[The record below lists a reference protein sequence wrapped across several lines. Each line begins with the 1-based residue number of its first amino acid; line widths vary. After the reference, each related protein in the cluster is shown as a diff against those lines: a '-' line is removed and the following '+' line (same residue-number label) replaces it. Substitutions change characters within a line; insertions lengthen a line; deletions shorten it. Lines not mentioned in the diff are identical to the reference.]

1 MKLATRLGLSISV
14 GILGVLG
21 VGAWLWVGWQRA
33 EYRDDVV
40 RDHYVLGRALAG
52 SAELVWRT
60 QGRER
65 ALELVEQINR
75 REERMSVRF
84 VRLEAPAGDA
94 RRPLL
99 SGVKL
104 DPERPYFST
113 VRELPGEP
121 PSIVSY
127 VAAPVADRRDG
138 AIEFVEPLAQEQAHA
153 RQVLAQAL
161 AATALLLLL
170 CTAIALF
177 FGFVFVGR
185 PLRRLT
191 EKARRI
197 GAGDLSGPLEV
208 RQHDEVRELADEM
221 NAMCV
226 RLAEAN
232 ARVGAESE
240 ARIRALQELRHADRL
255 RTVGEVASAMAHE
268 LGTPLNLVRM
278 RGEMVATGEV
288 EGEGC
293 RRAGEI
299 IVRESD
305 RMSSIIRQL
314 LDFSRR
320 EAPRIARDDLR
331 RVAHETVRMLAPLA
345 ERNAV
350 ALELKGDGPVHLEID
365 GNQIRQALTNLVH
378 NAIQATPAGGRVA
391 VEVTANGE
399 GARVVVRDSGAGIA
413 PEHLSRIFEPFFT
426 TKRPGEGTGLGLS
439 VADGIVRE
447 HGGSIEV
454 ASEPDAG
461 SRFTIHLPRE
471 ARR

>member
-14 GILGVLG
+14 GILAVLG
-21 VGAWLWVGWQRA
+21 AGAWVWVDWQRA
-33 EYRDDVV
+33 EYRADVV

-65 ALELVEQINR
+65 ALELVEQLDR
-75 REERMSVRF
+75 REERMSIRF
-84 VRLEAPAGDA
+84 VRLKTPPDA
-94 RRPLL
+94 SRRPLL
-99 SGVKL
+99 TGVDL
-104 DPERPYFST
+104 GPERPYHST
-113 VRELPGEP
+113 VRQLPGEP
-121 PSIVSY
+121 PAVVSY
-127 VAAPVADRRDG
+127 IAAPIADRQDG
-138 AIEFVEPLAQEQAHA
+138 AIEFVEPLAEEEAHA
-153 RQVLAQAL
+153 RDVLTQAL
-161 AATALLLLL
+161 AVTAVLVLS

-177 FGFVFVGR
+177 FGFAFVGR

-197 GAGDLSGPLEV
+197 GAGDLSGPLLV
-208 RQHDEVRELADEM
+208 RQRDEVRELADEM
-221 NAMCV
+221 NAMCE
-226 RLAEAN
+226 RLAEAHE
-232 ARVGAESE
+232 RVGAESE
-240 ARIRALQELRHADRL
+240 ARIRALQQLRHADRL

-288 EGEGC
+288 EGDGC

-305 RMSSIIRQL
+305 RMAVTLRQL
-314 LDFSRR
+314 LDFARR
-320 EAPRIARDDLR
+320 EAPRIATEDLS
-331 RVAHETVRMLAPLA
+331 RVARETVRLLAPVA
-345 ERNAV
+345 ERSGV
-350 ALELKGDGPVHLEID
+350 ALDLSAGEPVPLEFD

-378 NAIQATPAGGRVA
+378 NALQATPPGGRVSVSVGTNGA
-391 VEVTANGE
+391 GALVEVRDTGE
-399 GARVVVRDSGAGIA
+399 GIA

-447 HGGSIEV
+447 HGGTIDV
-454 ASEPDAG
+454 ASEPGAG
-461 SRFTIHLPRE
+461 SRFTVHLPRE
-471 ARR
+471 VRR